1 MPVILKHNIMAT
13 SAFFLV
19 VSGSRNYNNPN
30 IIAKHLQSALQKQ
43 PNLVLVSGGAK
54 GADRLVQQW
63 AANNH
68 VPCLVVPAKWHQFGK
83 AAGPIRNNFMLAMGH
98 GLLAFPLA
106 SSKGTLSVIK
116 SAKKLGLPTK
126 VVAS

>member
-1 MPVILKHNIMAT
+1 MAT

-19 VSGSRNYNNPN
+19 VSGSRNYSNAK
-30 IIAKHLQSALQKQ
+30 IINKHLQSALQKQ

-63 AANNH
+63 AASNH

-106 SSKGTLSVIK
+106 SSKGTISVIK
-116 SAKKLGLPTK
+116 TAKKLGLPTK
-126 VVAS
+126 VVGEPV

>member
-1 MPVILKHNIMAT
+1 MAT

-19 VSGSRNYNNPN
+19 VSGSRNFSSPS
-30 IIAKHLQSALQKQ
+30 IIAKHLQQALQKQ

-63 AANNH
+63 AATHH
-68 VPCLVVPAKWHQFGK
+68 VPCMVVPAKWHRFGK

-106 SSKGTLSVIK
+106 SSKGTFSVIK
-116 SAKKLGLPTK
+116 TAKKLGLPIK
-126 VVAS
+126 VVQP

>member
-1 MPVILKHNIMAT
+1 MAT

-19 VSGSRNYNNPN
+19 VSGSRNYNNPKT
-30 IIAKHLQSALQKQ
+30 IAKHLQQALNKQ

-54 GADRLVQQW
+54 GADHLVQQW

-83 AAGPIRNNFMLAMGH
+83 AAGPIRNNFMLSMGH

-106 SSKGTLSVIK
+106 SSKGTISVIK
-116 SAKKLGLPTK
+116 TAKKLGLPTK